1 MSLRLVTDE
10 LSHEQKLKVAYSAW
24 SRGDVSALHSIFSED
39 CEFNLIG
46 NPVLNA
52 NAGLRVG
59 PAGVLEVLQQFHRMF
74 VVREF
79 LIEKIIVNGDD
90 AVVHWHSSLEFR
102 PNGRIIDSER
112 CDLIRFRGGRIR
124 SIKCFYDSATMA
136 IVTGQARPASDVAD
150 EVAQARKA

>member
-24 SRGDVSALHSIFSED
+24 ARGDVGALHSIFGED
-39 CEFNLIG
+39 CDFNLIG
-46 NPVLNA
+46 NPVLNPH
-52 NAGLRVG
+52 AGLRVG
-59 PAGVLEVLQQFHRMF
+59 LGGVMEVLHHFHRMF

-90 AVVHWHSSLEFR
+90 AVVHWHSSLEYR
-102 PNGRIIDSER
+102 PNGRIIESER

-124 SIKCFYDSATMA
+124 SMKCFYDSATMA
-136 IVTGQARPASDVAD
+136 IGTGRAQPSVDAAETGQL
-150 EVAQARKA
+150 ARKA